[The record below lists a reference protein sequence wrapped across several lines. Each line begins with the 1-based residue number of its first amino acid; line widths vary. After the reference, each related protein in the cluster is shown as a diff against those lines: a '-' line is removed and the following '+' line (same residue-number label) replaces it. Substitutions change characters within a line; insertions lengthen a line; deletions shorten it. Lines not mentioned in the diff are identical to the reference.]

1 MHGIYHYVPHYH
13 SSMFQVIQITFI
25 SFSLEYDSHCD
36 YDGVRLYNDEELVS
50 TECNDLPAD
59 FTSSG
64 GRARVEFYS
73 DGSVTKTGFL
83 ATVTFVDVI
92 PPTTAPPPPP
102 PPPPTAPPPPPPTTT
117 APPPPPGTC
126 GPPPGPCPNITKV
139 TRLGHISNEVI
150 IRVVQ

>member
-1 MHGIYHYVPHYH
+1 MGEIYYISHDH
-13 SSMFQVIQITFI
+13 SSTLQAIQVTF
-25 SFSLEYDSHCD
+25 SAFSLEYDSDCY
-36 YDGVRLYNDEELVS
+36 YDGVRLYDDEVLVS

-73 DGSVTKTGFL
+73 DGSITDTGFS

-92 PPTTAPPPPP
+92 PPP
-102 PPPPTAPPPPPPTTT
+102 
-117 APPPPPGTC
+117 PPPPPGTC

-139 TRLGHISNEVI
+139 TRLIHYK
-150 IRVVQ
+150 